1 MSTEKTN
8 TFKEIYIKGQT
19 YKDVLC
25 KRDVWKELER
35 LYNGTFKAS
44 TTKSGDVATLTLEIE
59 YKNYKIVLKE
69 SDTQP
74 LKIEVNFKLT
84 SHYEFN
90 IYLRDW
96 TDKISSFFGMKSTKT
111 GDKEFDT
118 KYGIQTKE
126 SELTVKI
133 LNDNHIIEK
142 ILENDLYSLILN
154 YDKST
159 KIHKLLT
166 VKDRNT
172 KEIKALTDL
181 IDLEFRIID
190 SFIKHG
196 QIYN

>member
-8 TFKEIYIKGQT
+8 IFNEIYIKGQV
-19 YKDVLC
+19 YKDVLT
-25 KRDVWKELER
+25 KRDVWKKLER
-35 LYNGTFKAS
+35 LYNGTLKAS
-44 TTKSGDVATLTLEIE
+44 MTKSGDVATLTLEIE

-69 SDTQP
+69 SDTLP

-133 LNDNHIIEK
+133 LNDNHITKK
-142 ILENDLYSLILN
+142 IFRNDLYSLILN
-154 YDKST
+154 YDEST
-159 KIHKLLT
+159 ETHKRLT

-172 KEIKALTDL
+172 KEINTLTDL

>member
-1 MSTEKTN
+1 MSTEETN

-19 YKDVLC
+19 YKDVLS

-35 LYNGTFKAS
+35 LYNGSLKAS
-44 TTKSGDVATLTLEIE
+44 TTRSGDVATLRLEIQ
-59 YKNYKIVLKE
+59 YKNYKLVLKE
-69 SDTQP
+69 TDTAP
-74 LKIEVNFKLT
+74 LKVEVNFNLINK
-84 SHYEFN
+84 YEFN

-96 TDKISSFFGMKSTKT
+96 TDKISSFFGMKSMKT
-111 GDKEFDT
+111 GEIEFDT
-118 KYGIQTKE
+118 KYGIQSKE

-133 LNDNHIIEK
+133 LNDNHITQK
-142 ILENDLYSLILN
+142 ILENDLYSLILS
-154 YDKST
+154 YDKTT
-159 KIHKLLT
+159 KTHKLLT

-181 IDLEFRIID
+181 IDLEFRVID

>member
-1 MSTEKTN
+1 MSTEESTN
-8 TFKEIYIKGQT
+8 FNEILIKGQT

-25 KRDVWKELER
+25 KRDAWKVLEK
-35 LYNGTFKAS
+35 LYNGSLKTS
-44 TTKSGDVATLTLEIE
+44 STKSGDVATLTLEIE

-74 LKIEVNFKLT
+74 LKIEVNIKLI
-84 SHYEFN
+84 SQCEFN

-96 TDKISSFFGMKSTKT
+96 TDKISSFWGVKSTKT

-118 KYGIQTKE
+118 KYGIETKE

-133 LNDNHIIEK
+133 LNDNRITEK

-154 YDKST
+154 YDEST
-159 KIHKLLT
+159 KTHKLLT

-181 IDLEFRIID
+181 IDLEFRIVD
-190 SFIKHG
+190 SFIKYG
-196 QIYN
+196 QL